1 MWITTKQGKSRRA
14 AISGNVILTE
24 FAINIPGLK
33 WYIGIPFVGEERMK
47 RMEIEEEF
55 LTDGEDQATDEILME
70 AWPIP
75 SNESLKEFEDYL
87 AELGLRF
94 A

>member
-1 MWITTKQGKSRRA
+1 
-14 AISGNVILTE
+14 
-24 FAINIPGLK
+24 
-33 WYIGIPFVGEERMK
+33 
-47 RMEIEEEF
+47 MEIAEEEF

-75 SNESLKEFEDYL
+75 SNDSLKEFEDYL
-87 AELGLRF
+87 ADIGLRF

>member
-1 MWITTKQGKSRRA
+1 
-14 AISGNVILTE
+14 
-24 FAINIPGLK
+24 
-33 WYIGIPFVGEERMK
+33 MK

>member
-1 MWITTKQGKSRRA
+1 MTRM
-14 AISGNVILTE
+14 VI
-24 FAINIPGLK
+24 P
-33 WYIGIPFVGEERMK
+33 
-47 RMEIEEEF
+47 EEEF

-75 SNESLKEFEDYL
+75 TNESLKEFEDYL
-87 AELGLRF
+87 ADLRLRF